1 MLTNEKYHIYLLD
14 FATRNKRYVIR
25 NGSRKSFLYSE
36 AVALVNKQNKNKVS
50 IVLEKKEKFF
60 FEKINLTVAN
70 ETKINNNSATDK
82 NERIKYLE
90 SRLLSLRD
98 SLSKPNRSYKLLQ
111 GLQVQYRNELSSLK
125 RI

>member
-14 FATRNKRYVIR
+14 FATRNKRYVLL
-25 NGSRKSFLYSE
+25 NGKRKSFSYGE
-36 AVALVNKQNKNKVS
+36 AVKVVNFQNKNRLS
-50 IVLEKKEKFF
+50 IALDKKEKFF